1 MQTDAPRLVAFVVA
15 EDVVALDLVGPL
27 EAFSVA
33 RRAHGQKYEL
43 HVVSL
48 HGGQVVT
55 RSGLPL
61 VTQPLSALDRLPID
75 TVIVCGGDL
84 PVEPEVAHWL
94 RAQAGQARRIC
105 SVCTGA
111 LVLAAA
117 GLLDGRHATT
127 HWRSLDRLAE
137 ARPQVIVERGPIYVR
152 DGAVWT
158 SAGVTAGIDL
168 ALALIEDDLGHKAA
182 MEVARTLVMFLKRPG
197 DQAQFSA
204 PLVAQVHA
212 DKRFSTLLAW
222 IAGHLDADLSVE
234 ALAARAAMAPR
245 TFARRFVA
253 QTGRTPAK
261 LVDQMRAD
269 AAKRAL
275 EDGALPLKEIARRT
289 GLGDEQGLRRA
300 LRRWS
305 AATPSGYRDRF
316 RTALSERI

>member
-1 MQTDAPRLVAFVVA
+1 MQTAAPRLIAFLA
-15 EDVVALDLVGPL
+15 SEDSVALDLVGPL

-33 RRAHGQKYEL
+33 RRAHGWRYEL
-43 HVVSL
+43 RVVSL
-48 HGGQVVT
+48 DGGPLTT
-55 RSGLPL
+55 RSGLPI
-61 VTQPLSALDRLPID
+61 VTEPLSALDGLAID

-84 PVEPEVAHWL
+84 PLAPALGAWL
-94 RAQAGQARRIC
+94 DAQAGRARRIC

-117 GLLDGRHATT
+117 GLLDGRRATT
-127 HWRSLDRLAE
+127 HWRSLDRLSQV
-137 ARPQVIVERGPIYVR
+137 RPAVIVERGPIYVR
-152 DGAVWT
+152 DGGVWT

-168 ALALIEDDLGHKAA
+168 ALALIEDDLGHKVA
-182 MEVARTLVMFLKRPG
+182 MDVARTLVMFLKRPG
-197 DQAQFSA
+197 DQAQFSTLLDVQA
-204 PLVAQVHA
+204 HA
-212 DKRFSTLLAW
+212 DKRFSGLLAW

-234 ALAARAAMAPR
+234 ALAERAAMAPR

-261 LVDQMRAD
+261 LVDQMRAE

-316 RTALSERI
+316 RTALSDKI

>member
-1 MQTDAPRLVAFVVA
+1 MQTASPRLIAFVA
-15 EDVVALDLVGPL
+15 SEDSVALDLVGPL

-33 RRAHGQKYEL
+33 RRAHGQRYEL
-43 HVVSL
+43 RVVSL
-48 HGGQVVT
+48 HGGPVVT
-55 RSGLPL
+55 RSGLPV
-61 VTQPLSALDRLPID
+61 VTEPLSALDGLAID

-84 PVEPEVAHWL
+84 PLAPALGDWL
-94 RAQAGQARRIC
+94 REQAARRIC

-117 GLLDGRHATT
+117 GLLDGRRATT

-137 ARPQVIVERGPIYVR
+137 TRPAVIVERGPIYVR
-152 DGAVWT
+152 DGGVWT

-168 ALALIEDDLGHKAA
+168 ALALIEGDLGHKVA
-182 MEVARTLVMFLKRPG
+182 MDVARTLVMFLKRPG
-197 DQAQFSA
+197 DQAQFST
-204 PLVAQVHA
+204 PLDVQAHA
-212 DKRFSTLLAW
+212 DKRFSGLLAW
-222 IAGHLDADLSVE
+222 IAGHLHADLSVE
-234 ALAARAAMAPR
+234 VLAGRAAMAPR
-245 TFARRFVA
+245 TFARRFLE

-261 LVDQMRAD
+261 LVDQMRAE

-316 RTALSERI
+316 RTALSDKI